1 MIASWSV
8 CYLTL
13 HIITTYRI
21 LHSEMA
27 EGHQRGRKPT
37 EVSSSKIYI
46 YIYMWQCSYY
56 VCESYCTF
64 AIDDIRFWFVY
75 DKAYD
80 EMFKSV
86 SNLVGMYIF
95 VLVIQLEICMCEVI
109 KVKA

>member
-21 LHSEMA
+21 FHGEMA
-27 EGHQRGRKPT
+27 EGHQRGREPT
-37 EVSSSKIYI
+37 FVSCSKICI
-46 YIYMWQCSYY
+46 WQCSYH
-56 VCESYCTF
+56 VCESYCTY
-64 AIDDIRFWFVY
+64 AINDVRFWFVY

-80 EMFKSV
+80 EMFKWV
-86 SNLVGMYIF
+86 SNLVGMHIF
-95 VLVIQLEICMCEVI
+95 VLVIQLEIWMCEVI